1 MFKYVFDEDAR
12 GILLKP
18 IEKQDASWK
27 IIPRELRPV
36 YDLVSLLYD
45 ES

>member
-1 MFKYVFDEDAR
+1 MFKYVFDGDTR
-12 GILLKP
+12 GILLKS
-18 IEKQDASWK
+18 IGKQDASWK

-45 ES
+45 VS

>member
-1 MFKYVFDEDAR
+1 MFKDEFDDDTR
-12 GILLKP
+12 GVVLKP

-36 YDLVSLLYD
+36 YDLASLLYD
-45 ES
+45 AS

>member
-1 MFKYVFDEDAR
+1 MFKYVFDEDTAR
-12 GILLKP
+12 ILVKP

-36 YDLVSLLYD
+36 YDLV
-45 ES
+45 